1 MFPLCLFDR
10 AGLALHR
17 GTNSLGCVTVT
28 PTDDDGCWAE
38 TKAVLDMGDMTYN
51 SSNYSGFLYVL
62 DE

>member
-10 AGLALHR
+10 STLALHR

-38 TKAVLDMGDMTYN
+38 TKAVLDMGNMIYN
-51 SSNYSGFLYVL
+51 MSNYSGFLYVL